1 MSTATI
7 NRTTG
12 LRSFPSQNSP
22 TTMLPVLRLESR
34 PSLPIKATTQTSPSI
49 PNEILLPRELKTS
62 LWTWT
67 NFIRNSA
74 EQSLPPNRHT
84 KPRPPPNDFQHQ
96 TSRAETS
103 QLSKHS
109 FLEQRVLSRNS
120 PRSFWVL
127 LKSLH
132 ILVLTQSL

>member
-1 MSTATI
+1 
-7 NRTTG
+7 
-12 LRSFPSQNSP
+12 
-22 TTMLPVLRLESR
+22 MLPVLQLESR
-34 PSLPIKATTQTSPSI
+34 PSLPIKATTRTLPSI
-49 PNEILLPRELKTS
+49 LNVISLLRELKTS

-74 EQSLPPNRHT
+74 EQSSPPNRHT
-84 KPRPPPNDFQHQ
+84 KPRPTPNDFQHQ
-96 TSRAETS
+96 TSRLETS
-103 QLSKHS
+103 HLSKHN
-109 FLEQRVLSRNS
+109 FLGQHVLPRNS

>member
-34 PSLPIKATTQTSPSI
+34 PSLPIKATTRTLPSI
-49 PNEILLPRELKTS
+49 PNVISLPRELKTS

-74 EQSLPPNRHT
+74 KHSLLPNRHT
-84 KPRPPPNDFQHQ
+84 KPRLTPNDFQHQ
-96 TSRAETS
+96 TSRSETS
-103 QLSKHS
+103 HLSKHS
-109 FLEQRVLSRNS
+109 SLEQCILPRNL

-132 ILVLTQSL
+132 VLVLTQSL

>member
-12 LRSFPSQNSP
+12 PRSFPSQNSP
-22 TTMLPVLRLESR
+22 TTMLPVLQLESR
-34 PSLPIKATTQTSPSI
+34 LSSSIKATTPTSPSI
-49 PNEILLPRELKTS
+49 PNVISLLRELKTS

-74 EQSLPPNRHT
+74 EQSSPPNRHT
-84 KPRPPPNDFQHQ
+84 KPRPTPNDFQHQ
-96 TSRAETS
+96 TSRLETLR
-103 QLSKHS
+103 LSKHS
-109 FLEQRVLSRNS
+109 SLEQRALPRNS

-132 ILVLTQSL
+132 VLVLTQSL

>member
-1 MSTATI
+1 MSPATI

-22 TTMLPVLRLESR
+22 TTIVPVLRLESL
-34 PSLPIKATTQTSPSI
+34 PSLPIKATTPTSPSI
-49 PNEILLPRELKTS
+49 LNVILLPRELKTS

-67 NFIRNSA
+67 NFIRNSV
-74 EQSLPPNRHT
+74 EQSSPPNRHT
-84 KPRPPPNDFQHQ
+84 KPQPTPNDFQHQ
-96 TSRAETS
+96 TSRSETS
-103 QLSKHS
+103 RLSKHS
-109 FLEQRVLSRNS
+109 SLEQRALPRNL